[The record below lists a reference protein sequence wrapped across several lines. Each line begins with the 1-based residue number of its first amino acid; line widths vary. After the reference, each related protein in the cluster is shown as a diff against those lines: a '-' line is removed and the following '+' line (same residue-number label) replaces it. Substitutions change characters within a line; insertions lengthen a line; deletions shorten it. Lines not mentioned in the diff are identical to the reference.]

1 MLLTQEYTNS
11 ISKEGSFLILY
22 FMEDFHKSLTLSEV
36 RTTDSVFILDVLK
49 GVWFIPGHDT
59 EEDIKNGTHTSYY
72 VHSEMVDKI
81 NELKSTFGKTLLKEG
96 RWNKEGELESVEK
109 YSFEIT
115 SNNYI
120 KEYWND
126 IAKKDRTKEN
136 QAKIDKFM
144 ADKKNAQDGGVQF
157 V

>member
-59 EEDIKNGTHTSYY
+59 
-72 VHSEMVDKI
+72 
-81 NELKSTFGKTLLKEG
+81 
-96 RWNKEGELESVEK
+96 
-109 YSFEIT
+109 
-115 SNNYI
+115 
-120 KEYWND
+120 
-126 IAKKDRTKEN
+126 
-136 QAKIDKFM
+136 
-144 ADKKNAQDGGVQF
+144 
-157 V
+157 